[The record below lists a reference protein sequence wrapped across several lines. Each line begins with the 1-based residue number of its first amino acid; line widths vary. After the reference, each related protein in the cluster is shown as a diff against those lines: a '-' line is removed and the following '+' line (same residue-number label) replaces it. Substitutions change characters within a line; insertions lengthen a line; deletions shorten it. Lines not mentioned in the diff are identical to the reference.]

1 MYKVMLVDDWE
12 VFRIQFNRKAKWNEQ
27 KDFELVYEASNGK
40 EALAYFKEHAVDCII
55 TDIRMP
61 EMDGV
66 ELLKEVR
73 QLNSTIPVVF
83 FSEYEDFYYAKEA
96 ISHRVFDYLVKP
108 VNKDELDGLFSKL
121 KEELAVLDNRRSVH
135 LISYDELI
143 SRIINSDM
151 TSDTVCEL
159 TNEWL
164 AKAVSTEDKVPF
176 SLFKELVIAL
186 DTRIKEQYSWVALY
200 RVLSPIEVI
209 ERLCAEMGDSH
220 IAVKRTIN
228 YIVKPVNELYRSAS
242 HQPLIEKASRYLL
255 SQPRQRTIQ
264 SLADHF
270 YVNKNYLSD
279 TFKKETG
286 ETLNEYMSFV
296 NVSRAKVIAWSS
308 DRTNSVI
315 CEELGYQHTDYFARL
330 FKKVSGNTLTEY
342 RKYSFL
348 DIV

>member
-1 MYKVMLVDDWE
+1 MYKIMLVDDWE
-12 VFRIQFNRKAKWNEQ
+12 VFRIQFNRKAKWDNQ

-108 VNKDELDGLFSKL
+108 VNKDELDGLFSRL
-121 KEELAVLDNRRSVH
+121 KEELTVLEKRKNVNRIH
-135 LISYDELI
+135 YDELI
-143 SRIINSDM
+143 SRIINSNLK
-151 TSDTVCEL
+151 SDTVCPL
-159 TNEWL
+159 INDWL
-164 AKAVSTEDKVPF
+164 AKLASSEDSVPF
-176 SLFKELVIAL
+176 SLYKELVL
-186 DTRIKEQYSWVALY
+186 DLDNRIKNDHPWVTLY
-200 RVLSPIEVI
+200 RVLSPIEVL
-209 ERLCAEMGDSH
+209 ERLCAETSDSNT
-220 IAVKRTIN
+220 ALKRTIN
-228 YIVKPVNELYRSAS
+228 YIIKPVNELYRSSS
-242 HQPLIEKASRYLL
+242 HQPLIEKTSRYLL
-255 SQPRQRTIQ
+255 SQPCQKTIQ
-264 SLADHF
+264 SIADCF

-296 NVSRAKVIAWSS
+296 IISRAKVIAW
-308 DRTNSVI
+308 TNDYTNALI

-330 FKKVSGNTLTEY
+330 FKKVSGKTISEY
-342 RKYSFL
+342 RKYSLL